1 MNSDLNSAFEF
12 CKHVGFLLNRPFS
25 LDSDVTK
32 SGARRNGFLL
42 SAGRRCCLL
51 SPPVERRGVRSDLFF
66 NLIAKLTAAV
76 EQLLASRPLRE
87 AGIRPRG
94 QNRVRPGFCSGA
106 QGWGEGK
113 SRFPGPRRR
122 SRPRTWCCCPPGG
135 TMQPHGQ
142 RGTPPPVLCVSG
154 TPKIPGHGCS
164 LATRRRTW
172 FVSAEMC
179 SANGLEDSVKV

>member
-12 CKHVGFLLNRPFS
+12 CKHVGFLLNRSFS

-42 SAGRRCCLL
+42 SAGRSCCLL
-51 SPPVERRGVRSDLFF
+51 SPPAERRGVRSDLFF

-94 QNRVRPGFCSGA
+94 QNRVRAPPVSAQELRAGEKGRAVFQDPGNAAGHGRGATVRQAGRCS
-106 QGWGEGK
+106 
-113 SRFPGPRRR
+113 
-122 SRPRTWCCCPPGG
+122 RT
-135 TMQPHGQ
+135 GQ
-142 RGTPPPVLCVSG
+142 HGTPPPVLCVSG
-154 TPKIPGHGCS
+154 DTKDPRPRLLSG
-164 LATRRRTW
+164 
-172 FVSAEMC
+172 
-179 SANGLEDSVKV
+179 NLEVNLVC

>member
-66 NLIAKLTAAV
+66 NLIANS
-76 EQLLASRPLRE
+76 QLLWSSFLPPALCGR
-87 AGIRPRG
+87 RG
-94 QNRVRPGFCSGA
+94 
-106 QGWGEGK
+106 
-113 SRFPGPRRR
+113 
-122 SRPRTWCCCPPGG
+122 
-135 TMQPHGQ
+135 
-142 RGTPPPVLCVSG
+142 
-154 TPKIPGHGCS
+154 
-164 LATRRRTW
+164 
-172 FVSAEMC
+172 
-179 SANGLEDSVKV
+179 